1 MKTTALLIALG
12 ALLSTSSC
20 QTSSESRIERWADR
34 FEDRMES
41 FEDAMEDWADS
52 MEDWADSIE
61 DSREGSVIY
70 STTSGNGREK
80 IKIGKNDR
88 YIRRSFDIEAFSG
101 IQVNHNFKV
110 VMCDTVENVVISIN
124 EKLNKYL
131 NVRLSKGTL
140 IVNLDNIRS
149 VHYEGN
155 VRCGYVYLPYN
166 LKLRSISLSGS
177 SSFQTALPI
186 KTPNFNIRM
195 SGATNCML
203 EKGVTCND
211 LDIDMSGSSD
221 CKGLFYSREISVD
234 MSGATSFSGT
244 LKGNEAD
251 LDLSGSSDLKATIT
265 ATKVEADLS
274 GASNMKLN
282 GTATTME
289 ISLSGSSELDA
300 SKLTAET
307 VTGDMSGV
315 TEASLNASKSIAVDL
330 TGSSS
335 MTYRGSADASRCSK
349 SHMSSI
355 KKL

>member
-34 FEDRMES
+34 FEDRMEE

-52 MEDWADSIE
+52 IE
-61 DSREGSVIY
+61 DNREGSVIY

-80 IKIGKNDR
+80 IKIDKNDR

-195 SGATNCML
+195 SGATNCL
-203 EKGVTCND
+203 LKKGVTCND

-221 CKGLFYSREISVD
+221 CKGLFSSREISVD

-244 LKGNEAD
+244 LKGDEAD

-274 GASNMKLN
+274 GASNMKLD
-282 GTATTME
+282 GTATSME

-300 SKLTAET
+300 SRLTTET

-330 TGSSS
+330 TGQSS